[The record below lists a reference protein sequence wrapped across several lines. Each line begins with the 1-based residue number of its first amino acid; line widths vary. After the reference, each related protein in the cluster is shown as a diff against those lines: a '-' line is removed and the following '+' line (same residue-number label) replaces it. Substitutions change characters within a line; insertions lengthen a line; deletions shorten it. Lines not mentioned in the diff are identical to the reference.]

1 MERLFKRDPDA
12 PFVASQSALG
22 TLMSC
27 EQKFVHRYVLN
38 TERDANWVRPTYFS
52 FGSAF
57 HEILYF
63 AKYNRL
69 NMNDDLI
76 KSHVEVNGLNWDT
89 DGAKLK
95 VMLESYFVDNPRK
108 ETYVAGEVEIIT
120 QDFVMYADAI
130 FKDEHESWYI
140 ADMKTVGI
148 GLDEMIK
155 FKLRNDPQMCLYAKH
170 ADLFAEKLGLD
181 PAKFIGMS
189 YRELEKPRQRIK
201 KGETHD
207 DFASRIGSTVY
218 RETFLTPDM
227 LNIEQTMFN
236 MHSQLVRA
244 RSLKSEKPMQNTNNC
259 KRNGLV
265 CEFWS
270 QCYGAEYGADNT

>member
-1 MERLFKRDPDA
+1 MERLFKRDPEA

-52 FGSAF
+52 FGTAF

-63 AKYNRL
+63 CNYDHIQL
-69 NMNDDLI
+69 TEDLI
-76 KSHVEVNGLNWDT
+76 RGHVEVNGLNWDS

-95 VMLESYFVDNPRK
+95 ACL
-108 ETYVAGEVEIIT
+108 ETYFSSNTKKEKYIAGEVEIIT
-120 QDFVMYADAI
+120 EDFVMYADAI
-130 FKDEHESWYI
+130 FKDEHDNWYI

-148 GLDEMIK
+148 SLDEMIK
-155 FKLRNDPQMCLYAKH
+155 FKLKNDPQMCLYAAH
-170 ADLFAEKLGLD
+170 HEHFAQKLGLD

-189 YRELEKPRQRIK
+189 YREIEKPRQRHK
-201 KGETHD
+201 KNEIHE
-207 DFASRIGSTVY
+207 DFASRIGVTVY
-218 RETFLTPDM
+218 RETFMTTDM

-236 MHSQLVRA
+236 LRSQLVRA
-244 RSLKSEKPMQNTNNC
+244 RNLKSQAPMQNTNNC

-270 QCYGAEYGADNT
+270 QCYGAEYAASP